1 MVHQPERRE
10 HETKCAPPEPKA
22 PNTLHVHANHLVRQV
37 VGVFGS
43 KMCTPTGTEKHHD
56 HKMGGPQIT
65 NKNNPKKPQKGVVF
79 EARLSQNGYGAVS
92 THLGNSGLSDTRLR
106 EDVAC
111 QILFDVS
118 TMYTSSDMQNNLY
131 NFGMGMS
138 RPLPPLSPE
147 ASASSG
153 SLSVHTEDGPSHN
166 IGSSQNI
173 TVQIERGPGLPQS
186 PRGRVW
192 PGSGPKSTI
201 SGPLSLMLR
210 SSISGPEIWF
220 PGRISAAL

>member
-1 MVHQPERRE
+1 MHSSRHRKTSRPQNGR
-10 HETKCAPPEPKA
+10 A
-22 PNTLHVHANHLVRQV
+22 PNHQ
-37 VGVFGS
+37 
-43 KMCTPTGTEKHHD
+43 
-56 HKMGGPQIT
+56 Q
-65 NKNNPKKPQKGVVF
+65 NNPKKPQKGVVF

-118 TMYTSSDMQNNLY
+118 TMYTSSDMQHNLY

-138 RPLPPLSPE
+138 RPLLPLSPE
-147 ASASSG
+147 ASASSV

-201 SGPLSLMLR
+201 CRPPPRNQTNNKKHIYIYIHIYGT
-210 SSISGPEIWF
+210 F
-220 PGRISAAL
+220 T